1 MKLEHYLHAGLEQLE
16 LELEPSRQAR
26 LLAFLDELMRWSG
39 SINLT
44 AIEDPLVALEKH
56 LLDSVTLLPLL
67 THDESIL
74 DFGSGA
80 GLPGIPLKIARP
92 EMDIWSLDAVRK
104 KINFQRHIVRQLAL
118 TGFHPRHGRIEEFAM
133 TDRGRSGFSLITA
146 RAVADLGKLVE
157 WSGSLLTANG
167 RLVAMKG
174 PEGEREVESTA
185 QILKKYG
192 LELVEV
198 RRLRL
203 PFSGS
208 ERQLL
213 VLKKDLPRYVGDSAD
228 CNTR

>member
-1 MKLEHYLHAGLEQLE
+1 MKLEHYLDAGLKQLE
-16 LELEPSRQAR
+16 LELDPPRQAR

-44 AIEDPLVALEKH
+44 AIDDPLVALEKH
-56 LLDSVTLLPLL
+56 LLDSMTLLPLL
-67 THDESIL
+67 SGDESVL

-92 EMDIWSLDAVRK
+92 EVDIWSLDAVRK
-104 KINFQRHIVRQLAL
+104 KVNFQRHIGRQLAL
-118 TGFHPRHGRIEEFAM
+118 TGFYPQHGRIEDFAM

-146 RAVADLGKLVE
+146 RAVADLNKLVE
-157 WSGSLLTANG
+157 WSASLLTAKG

-174 PEGEREVESTA
+174 PEGEHEVTGAA
-185 QILKKYG
+185 QTVKKYG

-213 VLKKDLPRYVGDSAD
+213 ILKNNG
-228 CNTR
+228 

>member
-1 MKLEHYLHAGLEQLE
+1 MKLERYLDAGLKQLE
-16 LELEPSRQAR
+16 IELEPLRQAR
-26 LLAFLDELMRWSG
+26 LLVFLDELMRWSG
-39 SINLT
+39 AINLT
-44 AIEDPLVALEKH
+44 AMEDPLVALEKH

-67 THDESIL
+67 SGDESVL

-80 GLPGIPLKIARP
+80 GLPGIPLKIART
-92 EMDIWSLDAVRK
+92 EVEIWSLDAVRK
-104 KINFQRHIVRQLAL
+104 KVNFQRHIVRQLAL
-118 TGFHPRHGRIEEFAM
+118 TGFHPQHARIEDFAM

-174 PEGEREVESTA
+174 PEGEHEVPGSA
-185 QILKKYG
+185 QTLKKYG

-213 VLKKDLPRYVGDSAD
+213 IFKNNG
-228 CNTR
+228 